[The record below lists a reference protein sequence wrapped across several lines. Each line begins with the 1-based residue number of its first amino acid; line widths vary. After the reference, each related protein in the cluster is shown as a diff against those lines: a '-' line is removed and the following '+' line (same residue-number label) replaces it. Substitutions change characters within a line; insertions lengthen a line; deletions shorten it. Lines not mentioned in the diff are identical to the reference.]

1 MNPNFSRLNSQT
13 SRQSN
18 RLDEQVVYDYFL
30 EAVQTDSPG
39 QLIEDFR
46 RIFVEGRG
54 FRKAA
59 VYAAV
64 EKIIKSKDSEYTF
77 NYFFNRCCHILIN
90 RWQLQPQLQGSI
102 SELISLFDNLP
113 PPRNGYQS
121 TSNRLRQLI
130 INFVQ
135 SDHFIKLQRL
145 TRVVNGKGQNS
156 VSVGNLIHRYPYL
169 YNHYLLGEDSSQEHQ
184 KTVRKIK
191 GQTERRYEVSLS
203 RYVTYK
209 VRMAQMARS
218 RPEGGRRIINQV
230 KNPTLLTD
238 QELNRSLK
246 HYVGTVGSGYTYKS
260 LSHSFNTSTIHTPT
274 FGAYKD
280 ELYQYLMTAMGT
292 EKGKSQFN
300 RKIYNLLQN
309 TLPECNNQKPS
320 EFLMLR
326 TSSQLLNY
334 LIVESP
340 NNPQHYIFIDLVSNM
355 GVTRTVGLLLKLV
368 LVCNKVKPY
377 LEKRFSILFDHY
389 ESFTK
394 DGVPWLVKALENMQ
408 LAFSVHFGKVD
419 LSCLSQVKLR

>member
-169 YNHYLLGEDSSQEHQ
+169 YNHYLLGEDSSHEHQ

-218 RPEGGRRIINQV
+218 RPEGGRRI
-230 KNPTLLTD
+230 
-238 QELNRSLK
+238 
-246 HYVGTVGSGYTYKS
+246 
-260 LSHSFNTSTIHTPT
+260 
-274 FGAYKD
+274 
-280 ELYQYLMTAMGT
+280 
-292 EKGKSQFN
+292 
-300 RKIYNLLQN
+300 
-309 TLPECNNQKPS
+309 
-320 EFLMLR
+320 
-326 TSSQLLNY
+326 
-334 LIVESP
+334 
-340 NNPQHYIFIDLVSNM
+340 
-355 GVTRTVGLLLKLV
+355 
-368 LVCNKVKPY
+368 
-377 LEKRFSILFDHY
+377 
-389 ESFTK
+389 
-394 DGVPWLVKALENMQ
+394 
-408 LAFSVHFGKVD
+408 
-419 LSCLSQVKLR
+419 